1 MPYARELLFYAVK
14 AGGYCVSRHTHD
26 SRYVVISGIIKPH
39 EDNCLVFCMQS
50 GNEAMQCLYA
60 FAVSVGFIAYK
71 VIKSVKAFRGVGV
84 ADLFAYGRYAGG
96 YDYPVYP
103 ST

>member
-1 MPYARELLFYAVK
+1 
-14 AGGYCVSRHTHD
+14 
-26 SRYVVISGIIKPH
+26 
-39 EDNCLVFCMQS
+39 MQS

-84 ADLFAYGRYAGG
+84 ADLFAYGRYAGV
-96 YDYPVYP
+96 YDYPYIQVREEESP
-103 ST
+103 LNVGSPRQMFINAS